1 MLPLV
6 NDILKRMKAGFVT
19 LFGRSN
25 VGKSTLLNSLVG
37 TKLAITSP
45 KPQTTRHQI
54 QGVVHDK
61 RGQIVFVD
69 TPGIFTTSKS
79 NLAKYLNKAA
89 ANALNGVDV
98 ILHVVDPTRAIGPE
112 DKKIMSIIENTKL
125 KKILVIN
132 KIDLIDRPHLAS
144 FRALAEDYDAVV
156 ELSAQSGQ
164 HTGTLINEILDLLP
178 DGQKMYE
185 DGQITNLD
193 NDFWF
198 AELIREKLFL
208 RLREEVPYSITVK
221 IDEITPREDKTLY
234 IAARIITNADRY
246 KSMIIGLGGRG
257 IREIGQS
264 SRKELEAVTQTKVYL
279 DLKVVVD
286 EHWTEEFKHGK

>member
-1 MLPLV
+1 
-6 NDILKRMKAGFVT
+6 MKAGFVT